1 MIRVG
6 VIGAAGKMGSTVCDA
21 IVAADGLEL
30 AAAVDLVGSGG
41 SVHGLTIASDLKA
54 LADAK
59 CDVVVD
65 FTVAAAARTTLPWLA
80 LHGMHAVVGT
90 TGFSDDDLA
99 TFGKAFTGSN
109 CLIAANF
116 AIGAVLMMKF
126 AEQAAPY
133 FETAEIIEFHHN
145 AKADAPSGTAMV
157 TAQRM
162 AAASDEWA
170 ADPTKHEVIPGARGG
185 VGPGG
190 IHVHGVRMVGMTAS
204 QEVILGTAGQ
214 TLVIRHDSNDR
225 VSFMPGVVLAC
236 RKVGDLK
243 GLTMGIDSLL

>member
-1 MIRVG
+1 
-6 VIGAAGKMGSTVCDA
+6 
-21 IVAADGLEL
+21 
-30 AAAVDLVGSGG
+30 LVGSGG
-41 SVHGLTIASDLKA
+41 SVHGLTIAPDLKA
-54 LADAK
+54 LADES

-90 TGFSDDDLA
+90 TGFSDDDMKS
-99 TFGKAFTGSN
+99 FSHAFTGSN

-126 AEQAAPY
+126 AEMAAPH

-145 AKADAPSGTAMV
+145 AKADAPSGTAMA

-162 AAASDEWA
+162 AAASSSWA
-170 ADPTKHEVIPGARGG
+170 PEPTQHEVVPGARGG

-190 IHVHGVRMVGMTAS
+190 IHIHGVRMMGMTAS
-204 QEVILGTAGQ
+204 QEVILGTNGQ

-236 RKVGDLK
+236 RKVASVP
-243 GLTMGIDSLL
+243 GLTLGIDSLL

>member
-6 VIGAAGKMGSTVCDA
+6 VVGAAGKMGATVCDA
-21 IVAADGLEL
+21 IAHAEGLEL
-30 AAAVDLVGSGG
+30 VAAVDTHNSGAV
-41 SVHGLTIASDLKA
+41 VHGIAISAELKA

-59 CDVVVD
+59 AEVVVD
-65 FTVAAAARTTLPWLA
+65 FTVAAASRTTLPWLA

-90 TGFSDDDLA
+90 TGFNDEDIA
-99 TFGKAFTGSN
+99 AFQKAFSGSN
-109 CLIAANF
+109 CVIAANF

-162 AAASDEWA
+162 AEASSEWA
-170 ADPTKHEVIPGARGG
+170 ADPTKHELIPGARGG
-185 VGPGG
+185 VGPAG
-190 IHVHGVRMVGMTAS
+190 IRVHGVRMAGMTAS

-236 RKVGDLK
+236 HRIGATT
-243 GLTMGIDSLL
+243 GLTFGIDQFL